1 MLDLEVATAKGL
13 QQQPTPAAGLRL
25 KGYGLEIF
33 PDGWLPKGEIH
44 PLTSRKNRI
53 LTIIGAR
60 PQFIKAS
67 VVSRA
72 IQLAVGIEEIMLHTG
87 QHFDANM
94 SEVFFDQLGIPKPD
108 IQLDIHGGSHGGM
121 TGRML
126 VEIEQALLE
135 YRPDRVMV
143 YGDTN
148 STLAGALAA
157 AKLHIPV
164 AHVEAGL
171 RSFNMQMPEEIN
183 RILTDQISDLLFCP
197 TDTAVRNL
205 ENEGFAQK
213 PVSVLQVG
221 DVMQDAALLFA
232 ERAMSPASLEGRADF
247 VLATLHRAENTDDPQ
262 RLAAIVEALN
272 RIHHEVTPVVLPLH
286 PRTREAIDRAGL
298 SLQAEVIDPVGYFEM
313 VWLLRHCGLVL
324 TDSGGVQKEAFFFG
338 KACVTMR
345 DQTEWVELVECGA
358 NELAGADKTAIVAAA
373 KRHYG
378 RHIVDDGALYGGGHA
393 AEFIVKKLLSN

>member
-1 MLDLEVATAKGL
+1 MK
-13 QQQPTPAAGLRL
+13 
-25 KGYGLEIF
+25 
-33 PDGWLPKGEIH
+33 
-44 PLTSRKNRI
+44 I

-72 IQLAVGIEEIMLHTG
+72 IQQTDGIEEIMLHTG

-94 SEVFFDQLGIPKPD
+94 SDIFFDQLGIPRPHH
-108 IQLDIHGGSHGGM
+108 LLNIHGGTHGDM

-126 VEIEQALLE
+126 IEIEKVLLLE
-135 YRPDRVMV
+135 EPDCVLV

-171 RSFNMQMPEEIN
+171 RSFNMRMPEEVN

-205 ENEGFAQK
+205 ESEGFAHK
-213 PVSVLQVG
+213 PAQVLQVG
-221 DVMQDAALLFA
+221 DVMQDAALFFA
-232 ERAMSPASLEGRADF
+232 QRAVRPADLGVVGNF
-247 VLATLHRAENTDDPQ
+247 VLGTLHRAENTDDPE
-262 RLAAIVEALN
+262 RLSAIVSALN
-272 RIHHEVTPVVLPLH
+272 QVHQELAPVVLPLH
-286 PRTREAIDRAGL
+286 PRTRAAIDRAGL
-298 SLQAEVIDPVGYFEM
+298 SLEVHVIDPVGYFEM
-313 VWLLRHCGLVL
+313 VWLLNHCGLVL

-338 KACVTMR
+338 KACVTLR
-345 DQTEWVELVECGA
+345 DQTEWVELVDDAGA
-358 NELAGADKTAIVAAA
+358 NELVGADKERIVAAA
-373 KRHYG
+373 RQHFGRRVEDRHEM
-378 RHIVDDGALYGGGHA
+378 YGGGRA
-393 AEFIVKKLLSN
+393 AERIVAHLAGS